1 MALLLMLLGSVNASA
16 LESYDFQELCMA
28 LGKGGP
34 WAVNDGGDAGFT
46 IGEATM
52 HYLGDYVEQG
62 FTWNQRFAYEYVEGR
77 DKFTMRNKNN
87 KKDSNCGMFSWDYDH
102 YFSILDLKDGDKVT
116 ITVGTGNVTFVSAT
130 AEGVA
135 EGDAVT
141 SNQTYTITTTEETTR
156 LDIQMAKASLIAKI
170 VIEPAGEET
179 VPAISVSPKTLNLV
193 PGATAKVKA
202 TVDPAG
208 FTTSWKSSDEQVA
221 TVAADGTVTAVAAG
235 TATITNYWNSEV
247 SEATASD
254 ACEVTVTDV
263 DLSKLT
269 VANEYDFEAMGDV
282 TLELSED
289 AAGEIWNEA
298 NSKVNKVYFCTN
310 EGLELLAVQAA
321 VTNNKGW
328 SIVEDQGLFLASGAG
343 RCAAIGGITKGQ
355 IVEFIYTGDAFYTR
369 SDDDGIE
376 KVALNEETGRAIYQ
390 AGEDGMI
397 GFELVKGNAVKKIT
411 IYEAPA
417 ESAEVVFDFNASD
430 HAVSSNDSTDG
441 DITEAYTETIGD
453 VTMTVTPADPDAK
466 TANRF
471 WGTKN
476 GPQLRMYSGKI
487 ILEAAEKAIVK
498 VVVNQG
504 KWSANNAFN
513 GEVSATS
520 EWEGNSTN
528 VVLDI
533 AANTQMNSI
542 TVALADR
549 NDETTTY
556 IYEEISD
563 AVINVDRYP
572 GMGYSVTEA
581 EVDFTEALSFLGV
594 EELTTDMLRIENPD
608 GTLISDYAPY
618 DGWFNGDGV
627 AETWGSNT
635 KVCVKFFQ
643 AIPDGKFEICDM
655 NDADEVGKTYTV
667 RWRLVNGTKNMR
679 YTINVTFV
687 EPEAV
692 ELTVVDKDIVTSIE
706 YDNSEGSYTEKVAS
720 ISDEQVAAICEELGV
735 STLADATVFGYNPT
749 TKELVVNYDGYD
761 GWRDANG
768 DFHNWTGDTTA
779 PVCVKYTDGQNY
791 YCYNISGCEPQTIKC
806 YWALAN
812 EEKAVLVEIDFI
824 YSAVVDRISSIEQ
837 QHADSNVV
845 YNLQGQQVKQAQKG
859 LYIVNGKKVV
869 VK

>member
-1 MALLLMLLGSVNASA
+1 MSEASA
-16 LESYDFQELCMA
+16 
-28 LGKGGP
+28 
-34 WAVNDGGDAGFT
+34 
-46 IGEATM
+46 
-52 HYLGDYVEQG
+52 
-62 FTWNQRFAYEYVEGR
+62 
-77 DKFTMRNKNN
+77 
-87 KKDSNCGMFSWDYDH
+87 
-102 YFSILDLKDGDKVT
+102 
-116 ITVGTGNVTFVSAT
+116 SA
-130 AEGVA
+130 
-135 EGDAVT
+135 
-141 SNQTYTITTTEETTR
+141 
-156 LDIQMAKASLIAKI
+156 
-170 VIEPAGEET
+170 
-179 VPAISVSPKTLNLV
+179 
-193 PGATAKVKA
+193 
-202 TVDPAG
+202 
-208 FTTSWKSSDEQVA
+208 
-221 TVAADGTVTAVAAG
+221 
-235 TATITNYWNSEV
+235 
-247 SEATASD
+247 
-254 ACEVTVTDV
+254 ACEVTVADV

-269 VANEYDFEAMGDV
+269 MANEYDFEAMGDV
-282 TLELSED
+282 TLELAEE
-289 AAGEIWNEA
+289 AAGEIWNAA
-298 NSKVNKVYFCTN
+298 NGKDNAVYFCTN

-321 VTNNKGW
+321 AAANGKGW
-328 SIVEDQGLFLASGAG
+328 SIVEGQGLFLGSGAG
-343 RCAAIGGITKGQ
+343 RCAAIAGITKGQ
-355 IVEFIYTGDAFYTR
+355 IVEFIYTGDAFYTT

-376 KVALNEETGRAIYQ
+376 KEALNEGLGRAIYQ
-390 AGEDGMI
+390 ASEDGMI

-430 HAVSSNDSTDG
+430 HAVSTNDTHDG
-441 DITEAYTETIGD
+441 DITEVYTETIGD
-453 VTMTVTPADPDAK
+453 VTLTVTPSSTN

-476 GPQLRMYSGKI
+476 GPQLRMYSGRL

-498 VVVNQG
+498 VVINQG

-542 TVALADR
+542 TVTLADR
-549 NDETTTY
+549 NEETTTY

-572 GMGYSVTEA
+572 GMGYTPTVA
-581 EVDFTEALSFLGV
+581 EVDFTDALSFLGV
-594 EELTTDMLRIENPD
+594 EELTTSMLRIENPD

-618 DGWFNGDGV
+618 DGWFNGEGV
-627 AETWGSNT
+627 AETWGDNT

-655 NDADEVGKTYTV
+655 NGADEVGKTYTV
-667 RWRLVNGTKNMR
+667 CWRLVNGTKNMR

-687 EPEAV
+687 EPEQK
-692 ELTVVDKDIVTSIE
+692 ELTIVDKDIVTSIE
-706 YDNSEGSYTEKVAS
+706 YDNAEGSYTEKVAS

-735 STLADATVFGYNPT
+735 ESLADADVYGYNPT
-749 TKELVVNYDGYD
+749 TKELVVNYAGFD

-768 DFHNWTGDTTA
+768 DFHNWTGDATA

-791 YCYNISGCEPQTIKC
+791 YCYNIAGCDPQTIKC
-806 YWALAN
+806 YWAVAN

-824 YSAVVDRISSIEQ
+824 YSAVVDSISTIEQ
-837 QHADSNVV
+837 QHADGNVI

-859 LYIVNGKKVV
+859 LYIVNGKKYI

>member
-298 NSKVNKVYFCTN
+298 NSKENKVYFCTN

-321 VTNNKGW
+321 VNGNKGW
-328 SIVEDQGLFLASGAG
+328 SIVEGQGLFLASGAG

-441 DITEAYTETIGD
+441 DITEAYTETVGD

-504 KWSANNAFN
+504 KWSANNTFN

-749 TKELVVNYDGYD
+749 TKELIVNYDGYD

-768 DFHNWTGDTTA
+768 DFHNWTGDATA

-806 YWALAN
+806 YWTLAN